1 MTANTP
7 MINKIIVNGQLF
19 NGELPIEI
27 KPQLFLLLKVADSMP
42 DVWVTRS
49 VAAYLIGVTKG
60 TLEVW
65 ASTGNTDLPY
75 HKCSR
80 LARYRLGDIKDYI
93 RQSTIPRK
101 DKQIIN
107 Q

>member
-1 MTANTP
+1 VTLNTP
-7 MINKIIVNGQLF
+7 LINKIISDAQIY
-19 NGELPIEI
+19 NGELPVDI
-27 KPQLFLLLKVADSMP
+27 KPKFFLLLKVADSMP

-65 ASTGNTDLPY
+65 ASNGNSDLPY
-75 HKCSR
+75 QKCSR

-93 RQSTIPRK
+93 RRSTI
-101 DKQIIN
+101 Q
-107 Q
+107 